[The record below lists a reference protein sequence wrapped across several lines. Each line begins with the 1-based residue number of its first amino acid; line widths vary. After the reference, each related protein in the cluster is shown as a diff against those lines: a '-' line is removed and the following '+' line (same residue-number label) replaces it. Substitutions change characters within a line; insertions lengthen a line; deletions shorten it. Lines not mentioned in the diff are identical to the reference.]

1 MSNHTITIISP
12 ETFIPC
18 ELHRFI
24 RTHEKRH
31 ASLMTEIKLKGKY
44 LSIYSCDGLELASAC
59 SVGVLPM
66 GKEIL
71 VRHVNNKNY
80 NKQKDAAEFGDRVP
94 GIYFVISNVLLL
106 SFIITLLLLID

>member
-1 MSNHTITIISP
+1 
-12 ETFIPC
+12 
-18 ELHRFI
+18 
-24 RTHEKRH
+24 
-31 ASLMTEIKLKGKY
+31 MTEIKLKGKY
-44 LSIYSCDGLELASAC
+44 LSKHYSYSCDGLELASAC